1 LDRVIPPR
9 TLRIRG
15 CRAGMHAAHVN
26 TVDPRFRAEI
36 RLLVS
41 CGRHADLEGERNQ
54 SKGVPM
60 RLPSHIASVES

>member
-1 LDRVIPPR
+1 
-9 TLRIRG
+9 
-15 CRAGMHAAHVN
+15 MHAAHVN

-60 RLPSHIASVES
+60 RLPSHIAGLES